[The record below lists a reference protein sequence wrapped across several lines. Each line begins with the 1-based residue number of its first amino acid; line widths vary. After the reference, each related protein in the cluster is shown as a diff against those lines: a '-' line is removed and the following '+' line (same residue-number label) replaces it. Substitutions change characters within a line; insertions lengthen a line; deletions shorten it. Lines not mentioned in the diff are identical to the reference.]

1 MSHGGLGT
9 REYYEEC
16 VSRTV
21 RTVKRAA
28 RKRSNNA
35 AASAELKSGA
45 KFKLDSGGGARK
57 NPSTT
62 KPAPQSVKVGQAAQ
76 LADTTARRKAPKMTA
91 PPHAKSVK
99 IRQVAVTV
107 LAL

>member
-45 KFKLDSGGGARK
+45 KFKWDSGGARK

-76 LADTTARRKAPKMTA
+76 LADTTARTA
-91 PPHAKSVK
+91 PPPAKSVK

>member
-35 AASAELKSGA
+35 AELKSGA

-91 PPHAKSVK
+91 PPPAKSVK